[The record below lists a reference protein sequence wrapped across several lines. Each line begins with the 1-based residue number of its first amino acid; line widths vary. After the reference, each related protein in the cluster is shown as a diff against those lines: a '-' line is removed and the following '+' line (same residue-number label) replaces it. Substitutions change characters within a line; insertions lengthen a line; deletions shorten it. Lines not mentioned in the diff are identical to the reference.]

1 MSQMETISGEG
12 TEPHP
17 ILPPEIE
24 REIFEITAQFPGN
37 AVNLVLVA
45 RRTQIWIERLIY
57 DTVVLSDEEICHK
70 FIRTLDSRPAQ
81 FFVDNVKSL
90 CVPADVDAFSTARV
104 LKTCQGVVNLA
115 IWLVEPQDTPLFPFI
130 SSLRPTR
137 LSINV
142 HGLYGSGC
150 KLDFE
155 HPFFSNVTH
164 LELVDW
170 LAWAAYIDY
179 LSPHLTHLAVDF
191 DLDLQGSETKL
202 RDVLACCRS
211 LVVCIALVS
220 DDESMIVVANGLA
233 GIEDPRLVILSES
246 NVIENW
252 EASLRRTDESLW
264 SFAEDIVAAKIA
276 KSS

>member
-1 MSQMETISGEG
+1 MSQMETISGE
-12 TEPHP
+12 TESQP

-57 DTVVLSDEEICHK
+57 DTVILSDEEICNK
-70 FIRTLDSRPAQ
+70 FMRTLDSRPPQ
-81 FFVDNVKSL
+81 FFADNVRSL
-90 CVPADVDAFSTARV
+90 CVPGDVGALCTMRV
-104 LKTCQGVVNLA
+104 LKACQGVVNLA
-115 IWLVEPQDTPLFPFI
+115 IWLDKPQDTPLFPFI

-137 LSINV
+137 LSVNM

-150 KLDFE
+150 KPDFK
-155 HPFFSNVTH
+155 HPFFSNITH

-170 LAWAAYIDY
+170 LTWAAYIGS

-191 DLDLQGSETKL
+191 DLHLQDSETRL
-202 RDVLACCRS
+202 RDVLASCQS

-252 EASLRRTDESLW
+252 ESSLQRTDASLW
-264 SFAEDIVAAKIA
+264 SFAEDIVAAKTA